1 MTIIAWE
8 APPER
13 PSLGRVSKWDPIMVE
28 LRAHPGQWAK
38 LVEAADNKKASSQRQ
53 ALAKKYPD
61 ITFAA
66 RGTAVYGTF
75 PAPPA
80 PPAA

>member
-13 PSLGRVSKWDPIMVE
+13 QTLVRVSKWEPVMAE

-38 LVEAADNKKASSQRQ
+38 IAEAADNKKASSQRQ
-53 ALAKKYPD
+53 ALAKKYTD

-66 RGTAVYGTF
+66 RGTGVYATF
-75 PAPPA
+75 TPPA